1 MVRKVSL
8 CFLAVM
14 TVNLTSLS
22 WALNGEVWNQLNP
35 SGTPPSPRQ
44 SYTAVVDSRNHRMIM
59 FGGWNNGTIYNDVWA
74 LDLTSGSEA
83 WSQLATTG
91 TPPST
96 RSSQTGFYDPINNQ
110 LIITCGSSSTEPLYD
125 TWTLSLDSL
134 KWTRLFIAG
143 PDRRWASAGV
153 YDFQG
158 NRPIL
163 FGGLDFQVFPNNETY
178 SLTLQPGQ
186 EQWKI
191 FNSTGN
197 PPSRR
202 SSMASAYNPKNSKMI
217 VFGGYYYDSNSGSD
231 YFYNDTYLFDPNQG
245 QGVWTQLSPGGN
257 LPSQRREVSG
267 VCDTLNNRFTIFG
280 GGTRTSAYNDVYALD
295 LTTNTWTQLT
305 PSGTPPAPR
314 YATQVVYDAPNQ
326 RMILFGG
333 GSQGGNIYNDCW
345 ELSLPKLF
353 VEGGNRNALVGHET
367 PIVYPNPMGKEVYFN
382 FGVNGTSSVNLKI
395 FDVSGRLVRT
405 LSQDFKTSGT
415 YRLTWDGNS
424 EKGVACPSG
433 VYFYEWREGGQ
444 TAKGK
449 IVKTR

>member
-1 MVRKVSL
+1 MLV
-8 CFLAVM
+8 
-14 TVNLTSLS
+14 
-22 WALNGEVWNQLNP
+22 
-35 SGTPPSPRQ
+35 
-44 SYTAVVDSRNHRMIM
+44 
-59 FGGWNNGTIYNDVWA
+59 FGGWYNSTVYNDVWA

-91 TPPST
+91 TPPSR
-96 RSSQTGFYDPINNQ
+96 RSSQTGCYDPINHQ
-110 LIITCGSSSTEPLYD
+110 LVITCGSDGTEPLYD
-125 TWTLSLDSL
+125 TWVLSLDSL
-134 KWTRLFIAG
+134 KWRRLFIAG
-143 PDRRWASAGV
+143 PDRRWAPACV
-153 YDFQG
+153 YDLQW

-163 FGGLDFQVFPNNETY
+163 FGGYDYQVFPNNETY

-202 SSMASAYNPKNSKMI
+202 SSMAFAYDLKNGKMS
-217 VFGGYYYDSNSGSD
+217 VFGGYYYDGYND
-231 YFYNDTYLFDPNQG
+231 YFYNDSYLFDPNQA

-267 VCDTLNNRFTIFG
+267 ICDTLNNRFIIFG
-280 GGTRTSAYNDVYALD
+280 GGTRSSAYNDVYALN
-295 LTTNTWTQLT
+295 LTNNTWTQLS

-345 ELSLPKLF
+345 ELSLPLLF
-353 VEGGNRNALVGHET
+353 VEAGGRNALVAHET
-367 PIVYPNPMGKEVYFN
+367 PVVYPNPMGREVYFN
-382 FGVNGTSSVNLKI
+382 FGVNGASSVVLKI
-395 FDVSGRLVRT
+395 FDISGRLVRT
-405 LSQDFKTSGT
+405 LNQDVKTSGT

-424 EKGVACPSG
+424 EKAVPCPSG
-433 VYFYEWREGGQ
+433 VYFYEWITGGR

-449 IVKTR
+449 IVITR